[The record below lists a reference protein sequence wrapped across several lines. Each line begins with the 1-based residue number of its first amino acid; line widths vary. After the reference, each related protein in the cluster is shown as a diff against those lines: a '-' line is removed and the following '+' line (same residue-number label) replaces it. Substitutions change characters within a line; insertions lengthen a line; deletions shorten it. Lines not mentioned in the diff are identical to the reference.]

1 MKNLILG
8 LSVLF
13 VLAASVSCK
22 KKKDDNNNNRCG
34 EQELK
39 VTTSPANGVTDPPQP
54 GPSFPLH
61 VNIETKIAGGTTIT
75 VTAKA
80 EGSSTPYFT
89 TTIENALESNDL
101 TITNTPAGVTCIVET
116 VVTSKTC
123 NTNQWKGSYRYSS
136 K

>member
-22 KKKDDNNNNRCG
+22 KKKDGNNNNRCG

-39 VTTSPANGVTDPPQP
+39 VTTSPANGVTDPPLP

-61 VNIETKIAGGTTIT
+61 VDIETMPAGGATIT

-89 TTIENALESNDL
+89 TTIDKALESNDL
-101 TITNTPAGVTCIVET
+101 TITNTPQGVTCIVET

-123 NTNQWKGSYRYSS
+123 NTNQWKGSYRYSA

>member
-13 VLAASVSCK
+13 VLAVSVSCK
-22 KKKDDNNNNRCG
+22 KKKDDNNSRCG
-34 EQELK
+34 EQEIK
-39 VTTSPANGVTDPPQP
+39 VTTSPANGTTDPAQP
-54 GPSFPLH
+54 GTTFPLY
-61 VNIETKIAGGTTIT
+61 VNIETMPVSGAIIT

-80 EGSSTPYFT
+80 EGSSTAYFT
-89 TTIENALESNDL
+89 ITIDNALTANNL
-101 TITNTPAGVTCIVET
+101 QITNTPAGKTCVVET

-123 NTNQWKGSYRYSS
+123 NTNQWKGSYRYSA